1 MPDLKEFLKSQEGK
15 DKFDYNKFMEI
26 YKSVP
31 EEQQKEF
38 LKSMNST
45 DSFNIENYKSQ
56 IENNLQYKCVIES
69 YKNLYKD
76 IPKEKQIEILLK
88 SIESEDGIKDFF
100 GNIVK
105 NISNCD
111 SENARQLAKQTVDE
125 YRRQRGL

>member
-45 DSFNIENYKSQ
+45 DSFNLENYKSQ

-88 SIESEDGIKDFF
+88 SIESEDGIKEFF